1 MEEEEFNM
9 DNLQKQSLT
18 DVQTQELQCALM
30 NLADLHVRKEY
41 LNEIELADVVPLS
54 SKLKSIIPGSNLR
67 LFHIDKLSY
76 SSEVSVSEK
85 IKTVFE
91 SLTEDSGSAVFL
103 VNGKKNHVDLYMG
116 VSADDTQSLSGQH
129 RLNYSTFQVAF
140 PGSECKRL
148 KAKDNYALIEEF
160 FPADENVSIAAVSG
174 VRMEAYENKPTSIDK
189 IDVLVDAMKHRPF
202 TLMVVAQPLT
212 RKEILLKRRELEELY
227 SQISPFQKQD
237 ISMSQNDSQTFG
249 VNFSRTITDSTSTS
263 EGESTSNTTTMGES
277 HSEQEL
283 PDRTDEQK
291 SNAENSLIGTGIT
304 AVAALLSK
312 TPQVMLFANSIV
324 GALNGISTLN
334 RIKDTEIDKQIT
346 TGTSSSDAITTA
358 RQTNVT
364 QGSSESNQEG
374 ASVNEGHTS
383 GQSIQISY
391 VNKPVVDLL
400 NLIDSQISELN
411 DAEKSLMLNMGAYF
425 VAGDEETAV
434 MAANVYRS
442 IVATHG
448 SVSGISKVYKWSDEQ
463 KVGHICDYLKRGLH
477 PNFKFTTGGASFY
490 PDVTLSQPIKI
501 NDLPAY
507 FCLPE
512 KTLSGIHVVKHAS
525 FTRDVIY
532 RDYINKDNENDM
544 IQIGN
549 ICYMGKEDKD
559 IPVSISMNGLTRH
572 MFVSGATGVGKSN
585 FCYQLLDT
593 LLENE
598 KKVLIIEPAKGE
610 YAKVF
615 GGRKGFNVYGTN
627 VHQAS
632 ILKINPFAFPD
643 GISVD
648 EHIEALLAI
657 FNNAWPMY
665 SAMPA
670 ILKDAIETI
679 YEEKGF
685 DLRYGI
691 FKGNEIFPTF
701 ADLLEALPKI
711 IKKSEYS
718 KEVQGNYTGA
728 LVTRVKSMTNGVYS
742 SIFCRNEIGDERL
755 FDSNVIIDISR
766 IRSEETKALII
777 GVLVNRLSEYRMC
790 SGKMNS
796 PLQHV
801 TLLEEAH
808 HLLKR
813 ETVSSAEGVNMR
825 GASVE
830 MISNAI
836 AEMRTYGEG
845 FLIADQSPSV
855 MDKSVISN
863 THTKVFF
870 MLPEREDRAIAAGSL
885 ELTGEQ
891 QAEMARL
898 PTGVAVVYQNT
909 WAEPVL
915 AKIKYFTDT
924 LMKPYSHPIRDVT
937 GENAM
942 LLGQVISVL
951 LYKRMIFAGKK
962 SSYDDQIC
970 QELLLKDFSW
980 LGDGELVCKNVLES
994 RNILMENKVSASKI
1008 AEVYSSMYDFEK
1020 QIFIC
1025 GTKITMKEWF
1035 SNITAELNSSV
1046 MINADEIKELIGL
1059 LIFSRRTQNNAAL
1072 QVYSEYQKFIAKHGE
1087 E

>member
-1 MEEEEFNM
+1 M
-9 DNLQKQSLT
+9 DNLQGISLT
-18 DVQTQELQCALM
+18 ETQTQELQCALM

-41 LNEIELADVVPLS
+41 LNEIELANVVPLH
-54 SKLKSIIPGSNLR
+54 SKLKSVIPGSNMR
-67 LFHIDKLSY
+67 LFRIDKLSY
-76 SSEVSVSEK
+76 SSEVSISEK

-91 SLTEDSGSAVFL
+91 SLTEDSSSVVLL

-116 VSADDTQSLSGQH
+116 VSADDTQLLSGQQ
-129 RLNYSTFQVAF
+129 RLNYSAFLAAF
-140 PGSECKRL
+140 PGSECQRL
-148 KAKDNYALIEEF
+148 KLKDNYALIDDF
-160 FPADENVSIAAVSG
+160 FPADESISVAAIPG
-174 VRMEAYENKPTSIDK
+174 MKMESYENKPASINK
-189 IDVLVDAMKHRPF
+189 LDVIVDAMKHRPF
-202 TLMVVAQPLT
+202 TFMVVAQPVT

-237 ISMSQNDSQTFG
+237 ISMSQNDSHTFG
-249 VNFSRTITDSTSTS
+249 VNFSTTITNSVSTS
-263 EGESTSNTTTMGES
+263 EGESISNTITTGES
-277 HSEQEL
+277 LSEQEL
-283 PDRTDEQK
+283 PDHTDEHK
-291 SNAENSLIGTGIT
+291 SNAENTLIGTGI
-304 AVAALLSK
+304 AAIAALLSG
-312 TPQVMLFANSIV
+312 TPQVMFFASSIA

-334 RIKDTEIDKQIT
+334 RIKDTKTGKQVT
-346 TGTSSSDAITTA
+346 TGASSSNAVTTT
-358 RQTNVT
+358 RQMNVT
-364 QGSSESNQEG
+364 QGRSESNQEG
-374 ASVNEGHTS
+374 SSVNEGHTS
-383 GQSIQISY
+383 GKSVQISY
-391 VNKPVVDLL
+391 VNKSVVDLL
-400 NLIDSQISELN
+400 NLIDLQISELN
-411 DAEKSLMLNMGAYF
+411 DAENTLMLNVGAYF

-434 MAANVYRS
+434 MAANIYRS
-442 IVATHG
+442 IVAAHG
-448 SVSGISKVYKWSDEQ
+448 SGSGISKVYKWSDAK

-477 PNFKFTTGGASFY
+477 PRFMFSEEGTLFY

-501 NDLPAY
+501 SDLPAY

-532 RDYINKDNENDM
+532 RDYINKDDENDM
-544 IQIGN
+544 IRIGN
-549 ICYMGKEDKD
+549 ICYMGKEDEGM
-559 IPVSISMNGLTRH
+559 PVSISMNGLTKH

-585 FCYQLLDT
+585 FCYQLLDM
-593 LLENE
+593 LLEYE

-615 GGRKGFNVYGTN
+615 GGRKDFNVYGTN

-632 ILKINPFAFPD
+632 FLKINPFAFPN

-657 FNNAWPMY
+657 FTNAWPMY

-670 ILKDAIETI
+670 ILKDAIETM

-691 FKGNEIFPTF
+691 LKGNETFPTF
-701 ADLLEALPKI
+701 ADLLETLPKI
-711 IKKSEYS
+711 IKQSEYS

-728 LVTRVKSMTNGVYS
+728 LVTRIKSMTNGVYN
-742 SIFCRNEIGDERL
+742 SIFCRNEVGDEKL
-755 FDSNVIIDISR
+755 FDCNTIIDMSR
-766 IRSEETKALII
+766 IRSEETKALIM

-813 ETVSSAEGVNMR
+813 ETASSTEGVNMR
-825 GASVE
+825 SASVE

-845 FLIADQSPSV
+845 FLIVDQSPSV

-885 ELTGEQ
+885 ELTGDQ

-909 WAEPVL
+909 WTEPVL
-915 AKIKYFTDT
+915 AKIRHFPDT
-924 LMKPYSHPIRDVT
+924 LMKPYNHPIRDIIS
-937 GENAM
+937 ENVM
-942 LLGQVISVL
+942 LFGQVMSVL
-951 LYKRMIFAGKK
+951 LYKRMISVGKQ
-962 SSYDDQIC
+962 SSFDDRIC
-970 QELLLKDFSW
+970 QELFLKDFSW
-980 LGDGELVCKNVLES
+980 LGDDELVFKNILKN
-994 RNILMENKVSASKI
+994 RNIFMENKAPASKI

-1020 QIFIC
+1020 QISLV
-1025 GTKITMKEWF
+1025 GTKTTMKEWF
-1035 SNITAELNSSV
+1035 SIITTELNSAI
-1046 MINADEIKELIGL
+1046 MINDDEIKELIGL

-1072 QVYSEYQKFIAKHGE
+1072 QVYSEYQKFIAMRGE